1 MTLSRRLAGYVAASG
16 LVVLALGVALLPLLT
31 PPFTR
36 ALVARHASPAEAGVT
51 ERAMLET
58 AEQVRAFVV
67 AREGVLPAR
76 LEGRDAFDESA
87 VGHLEDVAEVIASAR
102 VATAALAGLAVLAGL
117 LALRHGHG
125 DAVAR
130 ALRAAGV
137 GAMALPLIVGVA
149 GALSFDLL
157 FAAFHSLFFAAG
169 TWTFPY
175 DSLLIQLFPEAFW
188 VWSGLAWGASV
199 MLMGAFY
206 GAAARLL
213 ERRRRTPA
221 A

>member
-1 MTLSRRLAGYVAASG
+1 MRLAGRFAGYAAAVG
-16 LVVLALGVALLPLLT
+16 LVVLALGVALMPLLT
-31 PPFTR
+31 PAFTR

-58 AEQVRAFVV
+58 AERVRAFVV
-67 AREGVLPAR
+67 AREGTLPER

-87 VGHLEDVAEVIASAR
+87 VGHLEDVADVIASAR
-102 VATAALAGLAVLAGL
+102 VATAAFALLTVLGGL
-117 LALRHGHG
+117 LAIWAGHG
-125 DAVAR
+125 PAVAR
-130 ALRAAGV
+130 ALRIAGV
-137 GAMALPLIVGVA
+137 GAMALPLVVGVA
-149 GALSFDLL
+149 GLLSFDLL

-199 MLMGAFY
+199 VLVGVIY
-206 GAAARLL
+206 VAAARLL
-213 ERRRRTPA
+213 ERVSGSRA
-221 A
+221 G

>member
-1 MTLSRRLAGYVAASG
+1 MQWTAAVV
-16 LVVLALGVALLPLLT
+16 LVVLALGVALMPLLT
-31 PPFTR
+31 PAFTR

-58 AEQVRAFVV
+58 AERVRAFVV
-67 AREGVLPAR
+67 AREGFLPER

-87 VGHLEDVAEVIASAR
+87 VGHLEDVADVIASAQI
-102 VATAALAGLAVLAGL
+102 ATAALALLAVLCGA
-117 LALRHGHG
+117 LALRSGHR
-125 DAVAR
+125 DAVAC
-130 ALRAAGV
+130 ALRAAGA
-137 GAMALPLIVGVA
+137 GAMALPLVAGVA
-149 GALSFDLL
+149 GVLSFDLL

-199 MLMGAFY
+199 MLVGAVY
-206 GAAARLL
+206 MVAARFL
-213 ERRRRTPA
+213 ERGLRQSA
-221 A
+221 G